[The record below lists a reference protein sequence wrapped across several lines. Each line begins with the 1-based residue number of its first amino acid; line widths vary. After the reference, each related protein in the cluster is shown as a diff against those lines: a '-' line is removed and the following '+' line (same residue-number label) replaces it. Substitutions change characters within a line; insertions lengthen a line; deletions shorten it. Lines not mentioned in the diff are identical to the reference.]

1 MKKKFRIKKSQEIQ
15 KVIQAKITVGNRYFI
30 LYYMKNHDYDHF
42 RCALSVPKKY
52 GNAVERN
59 LLKRRIREIVR
70 ANTFKNEY
78 DFFIV
83 ARTNAKS
90 LKFSDIKENLEKLF
104 AQANILGA

>member
-1 MKKKFRIKKSQEIQ
+1 
-15 KVIQAKITVGNRYFI
+15 
-30 LYYMKNHDYDHF
+30 MKNHDYDHF